1 MITLLLVCIAVSFG
15 ALVGMMVGIG
25 LVLRDVRDVAY
36 RWRVAALAEPLYGD
50 TLTACADE
58 LEHLRDAA

>member
-36 RWRVAALAEPLYGD
+36 RWRVAADPC
-50 TLTACADE
+50 TAT
-58 LEHLRDAA
+58 H